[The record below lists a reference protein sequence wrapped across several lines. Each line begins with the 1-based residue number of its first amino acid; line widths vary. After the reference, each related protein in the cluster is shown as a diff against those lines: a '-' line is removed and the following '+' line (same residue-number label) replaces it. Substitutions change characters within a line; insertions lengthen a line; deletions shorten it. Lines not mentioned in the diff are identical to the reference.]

1 MSRIHGSL
9 MSVHV
14 GQCGNQLAQSFWK
27 SLCDEHGI
35 DERGQ
40 PIHDMDPTDNKEMF
54 FYQADDNHYIPR
66 AILIDLEPRV
76 INGMMQHKD
85 FGHLFNQDNI
95 YLSTHGGGAGNNWAS
110 GYHQARNLSTSKMI
124 LFSEVYEEIMDKIV
138 REAENEDVMYLSF
151 LSSFDKKVIQTYSVF
166 ANQDDGAGDVVVHP
180 YNSILSMQRLIEFPT
195 HTVVLDNSAL
205 HRLASGKFRTETPT
219 FDHINS
225 LVARIMSTTTAPYR
239 FNSLMIPSIR
249 HLNIA
254 PFSPLHFLQSGFSPV
269 VDPNTTF
276 TRKTS
281 VADIVR
287 YLLKP
292 SSMMVSTANRAKPDD
307 CVIAAYLMLQGQI
320 DPMDLHRLESSTD
333 GILQS
338 VRRPPFFTT
347 NPLNIFEIPSSPYI
361 KPQYKAGFLNEFL
374 IVSGLI
380 LNNSTSIAPLF
391 EMLMGK
397 FDKLRSKKAFLD
409 RFEKE
414 ASFDLAMMD
423 EAKMA
428 VEDLVEHYKSIKKM
442 DYITKGI

>member
-110 GYHQARNLSTSKMI
+110 GYHQA
-124 LFSEVYEEIMDKIV
+124 SEVYEEIMDKIV
-138 REAENEDVMYLSF
+138 REAENEDVMEGF
-151 LSSFDKKVIQTYSVF
+151 LFTHSISGGTGSGMGSMLLEKMADHFDKKVIQTYSVF

-333 GILQS
+333 
-338 VRRPPFFTT
+338 
-347 NPLNIFEIPSSPYI
+347 
-361 KPQYKAGFLNEFL
+361 
-374 IVSGLI
+374 VSGLI